1 MNAIALPVALPLL
14 AAFLLPSLARVWRGA
29 AWLLG
34 PAILV
39 VSLCVLFSVHDAHPE
54 SFMMAMG
61 GFRPPLGIAFQVDG
75 VAMLF
80 AFLVAGVTL
89 LLWPA
94 WGTDEIMSRLAAL
107 TLLMVAAAT
116 GLALSADLFNLYVFY
131 ELLSVASFGLVSA
144 RRTGA
149 AFAASFR
156 YLVISG
162 MGSVLAL
169 LGIAIIY
176 LKTGTLNIGHL
187 GQLSPEALADPVG
200 LAAFALLLLGF
211 GVKAELF
218 PVNTW
223 VPEVYA
229 GASARVAGLLA
240 GLVSKLAVLVVVR
253 MLFVVFP
260 HDETRMLLLVLGI
273 FGVLFGELA
282 AWAAQDM
289 RRMLAYSSIGQLGM
303 IFIAFSLPGEA
314 GWIAGLALMLHHLVV
329 KSGLFLIA
337 DRWGGALSVLTGAAR
352 VSPIATGLFLLF
364 SLSLIGVPPLP
375 GFWAKLQLVG
385 GLVDAGS
392 GAYLTGLAVFLVATV
407 IEANYLFRLAVAMH
421 TGDESEA
428 PQPSRGN
435 LATSALLG
443 GLLVA
448 AIFLLTPLHEGIGEL
463 ALIGADASGY
473 IDVQMAGGTR

>member
-34 PAILV
+34 PAILL

-54 SFMMAMG
+54 PFVMAMG
-61 GFRPPLGIAFQVDG
+61 GFKPPLGIAFQVDDI
-75 VAMLF
+75 AMLF
-80 AFLVAGVTL
+80 AALVAGVTL

-94 WGTDEIMSRLAAL
+94 WSRDDNMPRLAAL

-116 GLALSADLFNLYVFY
+116 GLALSADLFNVYVFY

-149 AFAASFR
+149 AFAAAFR

-169 LGIAIIY
+169 LGVAIIY

-187 GQLSPEALADPVG
+187 GQLAPETLADPVG
-200 LAAFALLLLGF
+200 FAAFALLLLGF

-229 GASARVAGLLA
+229 GSSARIAGLLA

-253 MLFVVFP
+253 LLFVVFP
-260 HDETRMLLLVLGI
+260 HDETRMLLLALGML
-273 FGVLFGELA
+273 GVLFGELA
-282 AWAAQDM
+282 AWAAKDM
-289 RRMLAYSSIGQLGM
+289 RRMLAFSSIGQLGM

-337 DRWGGALSVLTGAAR
+337 DRWGGALSGLAGAAR
-352 VSPIATGLFLLF
+352 VSPVASGLFLLF
-364 SLSLIGVPPLP
+364 ALSLIGVPPLP
-375 GFWAKLQLVG
+375 GFWAKLQLLT
-385 GLVDAGS
+385 GLVEAG
-392 GAYLTGLAVFLVATV
+392 GDAYLTGLVVFLAATV
-407 IEANYLFRLAVAMH
+407 VEANYLFRLAVAMH
-421 TGDESEA
+421 TGSESEA
-428 PQPSRGN
+428 PEPSRGN
-435 LATSALLG
+435 LVTSALFG
-443 GLLVA
+443 GVLVA
-448 AIFLLTPLHEGIGEL
+448 SIFLLTPLNEGVRAL
-463 ALIGADASGY
+463 AASGADSSDY
-473 IDVQMAGGTR
+473 VSLQMGGE